1 MIGAA
6 LFGGFLAG
14 IAVTLAVFSLLKKQI
29 LQRSEP
35 LGRSGEEFYLPEN
48 KELARLRQQLAEID
62 RYNGSE
68 MGGF

>member
-14 IAVTLAVFSLLKKQI
+14 IAVTLTVFSLLDRFV
-29 LQRSEP
+29 LRRSELP
-35 LGRSGEEFYLPEN
+35 EKSGGEFFVPEN
-48 KELARLRQQLAEID
+48 KELTRLRQQLAEID

-68 MGGF
+68 IGGH